1 MKRLFRSLHMQL
13 FMWAVMPVTFL
24 LIAFSFSGV
33 YTHQRTMRDFVVER
47 DLALARL
54 LAQIAE
60 DGLGHGIVG
69 GDGSQLAAW
78 MALDARD
85 LPGSTMIITHDGFVL
100 AHSSF
105 DQVGANVRQLSGVA
119 EALAQRRGFAIVQAE
134 SGPVLATFF
143 PISGTDW
150 TVLIREPVEDVIG
163 PILRFPSLVPALTVG
178 AALLSLFI
186 LTFGWRTLVR
196 PLQQLARS
204 AEEVSWGKYDA
215 LDAKTLAQP
224 MPAVQEVQDL
234 RRALVEMVERIRGY
248 EAGMRDYLGAVT
260 QGQESERA
268 RLAHELHDGPVQGV
282 IALTQRAE
290 MTQRQ
295 VERGRIQDALDLLA
309 ELRHTGQQ
317 TVLELRHLIGA
328 LRPIYLED
336 LGFVPALEMLVR
348 QATERTGI
356 DVRLEQDSPVGR
368 LAPDLE
374 LGAYR
379 IVQEALNNALQ
390 HAQAQHITI
399 RVASDAQALTLSIA
413 DDGSGFVFPEKP
425 DALTKDRHFGLIG
438 MLERSSQLGGTMR
451 VNTAP
456 SQGTRIVVRLPVQ
469 PDARRKNDRR
479 LR

>member
-13 FMWAVMPVTFL
+13 FLWAVMPVTFL

-47 DLALARL
+47 DLALAHL

-60 DGLGHGIVG
+60 DGLAHGVVG

-78 MALDARD
+78 MALDARE
-85 LPGSTMIITHDGFVL
+85 LPGSTMIINHEGLVL

-105 DQVGANVRQLSGVA
+105 DQAGANVRQLPGVD
-119 EALAQRRGFAIVQAE
+119 EALAQRQGFVIVQGE
-134 SGPVLATFF
+134 PGPVLATFS

-150 TVLIREPVEDVIG
+150 TVLIQEPVEDVIG
-163 PILRFPSLVPALTVG
+163 PILRFPSLVPALAVG
-178 AALLSLFI
+178 AGLLSLFI
-186 LTFGWRTLVR
+186 LTFGWRTIVR
-196 PLQQLARS
+196 PLQWLAHS
-204 AEEVSWGKYDA
+204 AEQVSWGEYDA

-224 MPAVQEVQDL
+224 MPGVQEVQDL
-234 RRALVEMVERIRGY
+234 RRALAEMVERIRGY

-260 QGQESERA
+260 QGQEAERA
-268 RLAHELHDGPVQGV
+268 RLAHELHDGPIQGL

-290 MTQRQ
+290 MVQRQ
-295 VERGRIQDALDLLA
+295 VERNQTQEALGLLA

-317 TVLELRHLIGA
+317 IVLELRRLIGA

-348 QATERTGI
+348 QAAERT
-356 DVRLEQDSPVGR
+356 DVDIRLEQGPKIDR

-399 RVASDAQALTLSIA
+399 DVQSDAQTLILSIV
-413 DDGSGFVFPEKP
+413 DDGTGFVFPEKP
-425 DALTKDRHFGLIG
+425 DGLTRDGHFGLIG
-438 MLERSSQLGGTMR
+438 ILERAAQLGGTLR
-451 VNTAP
+451 VDTAP
-456 SQGTRIVVRLPVQ
+456 GQGTRIVVRLPTWLAVQ
-469 PDARRKNDRR
+469 
-479 LR
+479 